1 MYQDHSPKSTF
12 TPTSTASHLQNYSDI
27 PIDERSA
34 LLLEKFFRTMQIEFG
49 TRWTSQFQTRQM
61 MAEGKLEWLAKL
73 SGLSGAEIRAG
84 LDAMDVSPNA
94 WPPGP
99 RAFAK
104 LAKSV
109 SPKDRASYY
118 PPEPVTQRPDQDAQ
132 EKFEKFRA
140 EMRKIFPHNPE
151 EKRREK
157 WRDDIRSGQC
167 RANMTYEKWVEL
179 HG

>member
-1 MYQDHSPKSTF
+1 
-12 TPTSTASHLQNYSDI
+12 
-27 PIDERSA
+27 
-34 LLLEKFFRTMQIEFG
+34 MQIEFG
-49 TRWTSQFQTRQM
+49 SRWTSQFTSHQI
-61 MAEGKLEWLAKL
+61 MADAKREWSDKL
-73 SGLSGAEIRAG
+73 SSLTGTEIRAG
-84 LDAMDVSPNA
+84 LDAMEVGPDA

-104 LAKSV
+104 LAKAV
-109 SPKDRASYY
+109 SPKDRATCTEAE
-118 PPEPVTQRPDQDAQ
+118 PEVSCRTPDQVA
-132 EKFEKFRA
+132 KFEQFRA
-140 EMRKIFPHNPE
+140 EMRKIFPYNPE

>member
-1 MYQDHSPKSTF
+1 MYQDRSPKST
-12 TPTSTASHLQNYSDI
+12 SDI
-27 PIDERSA
+27 PIDQRSA
-34 LLLEKFFRTMQIEFG
+34 ALLEKFFRTMQIEFG

-73 SGLSGAEIRAG
+73 SGLSGDEIRAG
-84 LDAMDVSPNA
+84 LDAMDVGPNA

-118 PPEPVTQRPDQDAQ
+118 LPEPEATNTSKEAS
-132 EKFEKFRA
+132 EEYEKFRA
-140 EMRKIFPHNPE
+140 EMRKLFPHDPE
-151 EKRREK
+151 AKRREK
-157 WRDDIRSGQC
+157 WRDDIRSGLC

>member
-1 MYQDHSPKSTF
+1 MYHDKQPQRNMNNSSK
-12 TPTSTASHLQNYSDI
+12 ASLSNYSEI
-27 PIDERSA
+27 PIDQMSA
-34 LLLEKFFRTMQIEFG
+34 LLLEKLFRAMQIEFG
-49 TRWTSQFQTRQM
+49 SRWTSQFTSPQI
-61 MAEGKLEWLAKL
+61 MADAKREWSDKL
-73 SGLSGAEIRAG
+73 SSLTGTEIRAG
-84 LDAMDVSPNA
+84 LDAMDVGPNA

-118 PPEPVTQRPDQDAQ
+118 LPEPEATNTSKEAS
-132 EKFEKFRA
+132 EEYEKFRA

>member
-1 MYQDHSPKSTF
+1 MYHDKQPQRNMNDSSKASLST
-12 TPTSTASHLQNYSDI
+12 YSEI
-27 PIDERSA
+27 PIDQMSA
-34 LLLEKFFRTMQIEFG
+34 LLLEKLFRAMQIEFG
-49 TRWTSQFQTRQM
+49 SRWTSQFTSPQI
-61 MAEGKLEWLAKL
+61 MADAKREWSDKL
-73 SGLSGAEIRAG
+73 SSLSGAEIRAG
-84 LDAMDVSPNA
+84 LDAMDVGPNA

-118 PPEPVTQRPDQDAQ
+118 PPEPVTSRPNQDAQ
-132 EKFEKFRA
+132 EKFEKLRA

>member
-1 MYQDHSPKSTF
+1 M
-12 TPTSTASHLQNYSDI
+12 
-27 PIDERSA
+27 PIDQMSV
-34 LLLEKFFRTMQIEFG
+34 LLLEKFFRAMQIEFG
-49 TRWTSQFQTRQM
+49 SRWTSQFTSAQI
-61 MAEGKLEWLAKL
+61 MADAKREWSDKL
-73 SGLSGAEIRAG
+73 SSLTGAEIRAG
-84 LDAMDVSPNA
+84 LDAMDVGPNA

-104 LAKSV
+104 LAKAV
-109 SPKDRASYY
+109 SPKDRAAYY
-118 PPEPVTQRPDQDAQ
+118 LPEPVTQRDHQGVD

-140 EMRKIFPHNPE
+140 KMRKIFPHNLE

-157 WRDDIRSGQC
+157 WRDAIRSGQC

>member
-1 MYQDHSPKSTF
+1 M
-12 TPTSTASHLQNYSDI
+12 
-27 PIDERSA
+27 SA
-34 LLLEKFFRTMQIEFG
+34 LLLEKLFRAMQIEFG
-49 TRWTSQFQTRQM
+49 SRWTSQFTSPQI
-61 MAEGKLEWLAKL
+61 MADAKREWSDKL
-73 SGLSGAEIRAG
+73 SSLTGAEIRAG

-118 PPEPVTQRPDQDAQ
+118 PPEPATQRPDQDAQ